1 MQEYFKF
8 IENEIT
14 NNKVVLFMKGDKI
27 FPMCGF
33 SASVCQILDTL
44 NIEYK
49 DVNILEDE
57 GLRSAIKEFTDWPT
71 IPQLYIGGKFV
82 GGSDIVKH
90 LYSSGE
96 LQKLLEL

>member
-33 SASVCQILDTL
+33 SASVCQVLDAL
-44 NIEYK
+44 NVEYK
-49 DVNILEDE
+49 DINILEDE
-57 GLRSAIKEFTDWPT
+57 GLRSAIKEFTNWPT
-71 IPQLYIGGKFV
+71 IPQLYINGKFV

-90 LYSSGE
+90 LYAVGE